1 MLEVDAVASAM
12 PSRVS
17 IGGTDMTTNPTVRMI
32 TDEGMASWCD
42 AEGNYSVTVHA
53 ASLTDAALLS
63 SIESV
68 PASAIGSPLYVA
80 LLAER
85 DARIAAVFVHY
96 TGHAYA
102 ARGV

>member
-1 MLEVDAVASAM
+1 MDIFEVDAVASAM

-17 IGGTDMTTNPTVRMI
+17 MRGTDMFSTVRLI
-32 TDEGMASWCD
+32 TDD

-68 PASAIGSPLYVA
+68 PASGIGSPLYVA
-80 LLAER
+80 LVAER